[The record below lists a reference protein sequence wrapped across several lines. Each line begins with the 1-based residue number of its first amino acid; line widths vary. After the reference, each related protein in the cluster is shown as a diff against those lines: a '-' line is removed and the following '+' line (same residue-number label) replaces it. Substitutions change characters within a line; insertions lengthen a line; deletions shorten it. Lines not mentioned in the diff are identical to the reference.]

1 MRTRLILN
9 PLAGRRARLRD
20 EQELVRR
27 LAAVDLDCEQV
38 LTRGPGEATA
48 LAREAARQG
57 YDLVIAAG
65 GDGTVHEVLNGLA
78 ETETAMGVIPLGTE
92 NILAREIRMP
102 RRGLGAACQAL
113 ASGRTVRVDV
123 GRLPQRYFVLMAGL
137 GFDAQVVGEV
147 NPTFKRVCKSFAFFA
162 TGFSTLVHYDPPRV
176 RLTVDGQIELLR
188 PWGLIVSNATLY
200 AWKVRVA
207 PRASMTD
214 GQLDVVAFVAENRL
228 DFLGQALRSL
238 FRRAMVGSGIRHWT
252 AQEVQVT
259 ASRPLPLQLDGEI
272 VEEPEL
278 SFRLLPAALR
288 LVVPQ
293 GTPL

>member
-1 MRTRLILN
+1 MRTCLILN
-9 PLAGRRARLRD
+9 PLAGRCHQLHD
-20 EQELVRR
+20 EQELLRR
-27 LAAVDLDCEQV
+27 LAAVGLDCEQV
-38 LTRGPGEATA
+38 LTRGPGEATR
-48 LAREAARQG
+48 LAREAALQG
-57 YDLVIAAG
+57 YDRVIAAG

-92 NILAREIRMP
+92 NILAREIQIPCRD
-102 RRGLGAACQAL
+102 LDAACQAL
-113 ASGRTVRVDV
+113 ASGRTVWVDV
-123 GRLPQRYFVLMAGL
+123 GRTPQRYFLLMAGL

-147 NPTFKRVCKSFAFFA
+147 DPDFKRICRSFAFFA

-176 RLTVDGQIELLR
+176 RLTVDGQTEYLR

-214 GQLDVVAFVAENRL
+214 GRLDVVAFVAGNRL

-238 FRRAMVGSGIRHWT
+238 FRGEMVGPGIRHWK
-252 AQEVQVT
+252 AREVQVT
-259 ASRPLPLQLDGEI
+259 VSRPLPLQLDGEI
-272 VEEPEL
+272 VEESEL

-293 GTPL
+293 GMSL